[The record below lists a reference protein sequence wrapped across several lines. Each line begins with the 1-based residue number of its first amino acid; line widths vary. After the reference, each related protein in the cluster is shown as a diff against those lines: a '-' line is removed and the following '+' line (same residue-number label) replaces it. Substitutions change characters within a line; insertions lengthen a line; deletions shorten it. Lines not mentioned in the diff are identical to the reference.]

1 MNPTQRAW
9 TYNEEWILRQ
19 EYPKKPTAE
28 VAKMLRRSIY
38 AVNVRAS
45 HLGLKKRHYGLV
57 WTEQMLKLLRDYY
70 PTMINYSLSRLI
82 GVSQRTMIRKAREL
96 GLEKTDDFMEINR
109 KSIRDSISAGLKR
122 HGPQPTH
129 FQKGVRA
136 NPEGEFKP
144 GYRES
149 PETKAKRSASLK
161 ETWKR
166 KKILKRYGL
175 SSLSKG

>member
-1 MNPTQRAW
+1 MNTKDRPW

-28 VAKMLRRSIY
+28 IAKILRRSIS
-38 AVNVRAS
+38 AVNNKAS
-45 HLGLKKRHYGLV
+45 LLSLKKQHYGVV
-57 WTEQMLKLLRDYY
+57 WTEQMLKLLKDYF
-70 PTMINYSLSRLI
+70 PTMTNYSLAKLI
-82 GVSQRTMIRKAREL
+82 GVSHRTMIRKAREM
-96 GLEKTDDFMEINR
+96 GLEKADDFMEINR
-109 KSIRDSISAGLKR
+109 RSIRESISAGLKR

-129 FQKGVRA
+129 FRKGVRA
-136 NPEGEFKP
+136 NPDGEFKP

-149 PETKAKRSASLK
+149 PEVKAKRSASLK

-175 SSLSKG
+175 

>member
-28 VAKMLRRSIY
+28 VAKILRRSIY
-38 AVNVRAS
+38 AVNVKAS
-45 HLGLKKRHYGLV
+45 HLGLKKRHYGVV
-57 WTEQMLKLLRDYY
+57 WTDKMLKLLRDYY
-70 PTMINYSLSRLI
+70 PTMTNFSLSRLV

-96 GLEKTDDFMEINR
+96 GLEKAEDFMEINR
-109 KSIRDSISAGLKR
+109 KSISESISAGVR
-122 HGPQPTH
+122 RYGPQPTH
-129 FQKGVRA
+129 FRKGERA

-144 GYRES
+144 GHKES
-149 PETKAKRSASLK
+149 PETKEKRRASLR
-161 ETWKR
+161 ETWRR

-175 SSLSKG
+175 I